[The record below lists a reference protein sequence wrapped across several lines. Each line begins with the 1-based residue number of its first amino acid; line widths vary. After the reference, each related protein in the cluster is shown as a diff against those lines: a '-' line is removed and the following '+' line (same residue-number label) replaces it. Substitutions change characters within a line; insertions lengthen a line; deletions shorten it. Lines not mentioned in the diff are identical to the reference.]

1 MRADSTCCNG
11 ATGGAG
17 GLLRSTDMG
26 PHLFRNVSGPP
37 LLILPLPLNFFF
49 LIFFGGGGCTSH
61 AGNGGGRPVLRCM
74 WL

>member
-26 PHLFRNVSGPP
+26 PHLFRNMSGPTW
-37 LLILPLPLNFFF
+37 LILPLSLHCFYVLLLFFST
-49 LIFFGGGGCTSH
+49 IHG
-61 AGNGGGRPVLRCM
+61 GNGGGGPTLRCM